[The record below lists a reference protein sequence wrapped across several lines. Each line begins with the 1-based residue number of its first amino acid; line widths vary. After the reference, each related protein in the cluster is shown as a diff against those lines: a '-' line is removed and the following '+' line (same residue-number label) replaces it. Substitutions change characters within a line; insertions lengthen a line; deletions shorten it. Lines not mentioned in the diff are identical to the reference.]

1 MAAGSEPTSLRRC
14 ASNYVAIYNRYGC
27 KAGST
32 EACTKGFAAAI
43 AAVFHAGGGTV
54 HVPGPGAYIAAGVRA
69 QLANVRP
76 HGSSPTRARSPP
88 NSTRACF
95 TRDSIG
101 MLLMPPPHN
110 PHGCRPPHHQQVEMR
125 SNVVLEVHHHASIN
139 ASSIYADWAPRQ
151 LSAPPCAEKGLPGFF
166 STHGVLGGQVLK
178 L

>member
-69 QLANVRP
+69 PLANVRP
-76 HGSSPTRARSPP
+76 HGSSPTRAPP
-88 NSTRACF
+88 PLHSTRVF
-95 TRDSIG
+95 YTRLDRNASYAAATQPPR
-101 MLLMPPPHN
+101 LPPTPPPTGGN
-110 PHGCRPPHHQQVEMR
+110 AFQRRSGGAPSRFHQRVF
-125 SNVVLEVHHHASIN
+125 NL
-139 ASSIYADWAPRQ
+139 
-151 LSAPPCAEKGLPGFF
+151 C
-166 STHGVLGGQVLK
+166 
-178 L
+178 